1 MKNVV
6 KSSQT
11 PFWVFQYSRNSQCSG
26 LVSSSLV
33 KFCSS
38 PVFASL
44 CSNDSIIAVVFAVT
58 VVENSS
64 KYGGNCDGSAIVG
77 VGGVKGYLFVVE
89 NSSNGG
95 GDCDGSAIVG
105 GGVKG
110 EMVGGSAVLEG
121 IYSGLHC
128 FSPESTAQYFIHKRL
143 RY

>member
-1 MKNVV
+1 M
-6 KSSQT
+6 
-11 PFWVFQYSRNSQCSG
+11 
-26 LVSSSLV
+26 

-58 VVENSS
+58 VIVENSS
-64 KYGGNCDGSAIVG
+64 KCGGICDGSAIVG
-77 VGGVKGYLFVVE
+77 VGGVKGYLAVFG
-89 NSSNGG
+89 NSSKGG

-105 GGVKG
+105 GGGVKG
-110 EMVGGSAVLEG
+110 EMVGGAVLEG

-128 FSPESTAQYFIHKRL
+128 FSPDSTAQYFIHKRL

>member
-1 MKNVV
+1 MPELVYPNRPSVAII
-6 KSSQT
+6 
-11 PFWVFQYSRNSQCSG
+11 FLRQYILSG

-64 KYGGNCDGSAIVG
+64 KC
-77 VGGVKGYLFVVE
+77 
-89 NSSNGG
+89 G
-95 GDCDGSAIVG
+95 GDCDGGAFDGGGVENSSKCCGDCNGSAIVSV
-105 GGVKG
+105 GGVKW
-110 EMVGGSAVLEG
+110 EMVGGAVLEG

-128 FSPESTAQYFIHKRL
+128 FSPESTAQYFMHKRL
-143 RY
+143 MY

>member
-1 MKNVV
+1 M
-6 KSSQT
+6 
-11 PFWVFQYSRNSQCSG
+11 
-26 LVSSSLV
+26 SSSLV

-64 KYGGNCDGSAIVG
+64 KCGGNCDGSAIVG
-77 VGGVKGYLFVVE
+77 VGGIKGYLVVFE
-89 NSSNGG
+89 DSSNGG

-110 EMVGGSAVLEG
+110 EMVGGAGLEG

-128 FSPESTAQYFIHKRL
+128 FSPDSTAQYFIHKRL